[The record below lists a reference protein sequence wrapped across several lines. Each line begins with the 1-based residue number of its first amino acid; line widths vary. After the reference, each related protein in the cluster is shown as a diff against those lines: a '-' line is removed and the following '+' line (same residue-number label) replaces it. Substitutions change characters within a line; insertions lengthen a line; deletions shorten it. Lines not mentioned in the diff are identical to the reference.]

1 MQDIQL
7 IERCLGGEEAA
18 WEDLVKVHT
27 RRVYAI
33 CYRFT
38 SSDQEAQDL
47 TQEVFLR
54 VFRSLKSFRAGEGS
68 FTVWLARLTR
78 NLLID
83 HYRRSKL
90 ERATDSI
97 EEQLPMIE
105 ETRAMSARTDG
116 LLAGREASEVLQGA
130 LQKLSPELRETV
142 ILRDLE
148 ELEYREIAQ
157 VLNVPEGTVKSR
169 LEPRPRGTGPN
180 PAEAEGRDMTP
191 DLIHGPIDELLRCR
205 NSAGRIRGWNAPR
218 GAKSAVESHLA
229 ACAACRELAED
240 AAAAVAFMA
249 RTAAVEAPPE
259 LVTRILFQVPAMKP
273 SAGAAAVRTGAG
285 RMAGAGVAARLAMGM
300 AWRCCRS
307 SCCGRRCAN

>member
-1 MQDIQL
+1 MAPLATVAQINTTPDWFVQGASAQVGVSGQRTSGPYTGMIETWLPVLRAPWQREYSLDADNQL

-38 SSDQEAQDL
+38 GSDQEAQDL

-68 FTVWLARLTR
+68 FTVWLAKLSR

-83 HYRRSKL
+83 HYRRTKL

-97 EEQLPMIE
+97 EEQLPMLE
-105 ETRAMSARTDG
+105 EKTSMAARTDG
-116 LLAGREASEVLQGA
+116 LLAGREASEMLQVA

-148 ELEYREIAQ
+148 ELEYKEIAQ
-157 VLNVPEGTVKSR
+157 ALNVPEGTVKSR
-169 LEPRPRGTGPN
+169 LNRGR
-180 PAEAEGRDMTP
+180 A
-191 DLIHGPIDELLRCR
+191 
-205 NSAGRIRGWNAPR
+205 
-218 GAKSAVESHLA
+218 
-229 ACAACRELAED
+229 ELA
-240 AAAAVAFMA
+240 
-249 RTAAVEAPPE
+249 
-259 LVTRILFQVPAMKP
+259 RILRRQKI
-273 SAGAAAVRTGAG
+273 AV
-285 RMAGAGVAARLAMGM
+285 
-300 AWRCCRS
+300 
-307 SCCGRRCAN
+307 